1 MGFRY
6 LDILINLFVVALMV
20 SNLVAGKLVAIG
32 DLRVSGAQILF
43 PITYIFGDIFT
54 EVYGYAA
61 SRRAIWTGL
70 VASSVLA
77 AMGLI
82 VVALPAAPEWHDQ
95 AAFEKV
101 FYNVPRVIVGSLAAY
116 WCGEF
121 ANAFVMAKVKL
132 LTGGRH
138 LWVRTVGST
147 AVGQLVDTVIVMIF
161 VFGGKV
167 DFKTIL
173 NLIGSGYVF
182 KVAYEIAATPLTY
195 FIVSRL
201 KRLEGVDIFDRTT
214 NFSPFASKRD

>member
-61 SRRAIWTGL
+61 SRRAIWTGF

-138 LWVRTVGST
+138 LWVRTIGST

-214 NFSPFASKRD
+214 NFNPFFSKRD